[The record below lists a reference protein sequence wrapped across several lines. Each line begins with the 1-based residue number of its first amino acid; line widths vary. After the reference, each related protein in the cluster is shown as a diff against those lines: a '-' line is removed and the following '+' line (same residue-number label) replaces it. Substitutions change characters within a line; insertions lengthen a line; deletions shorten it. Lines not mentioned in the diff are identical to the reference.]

1 MIDNFQKLI
10 VYNQYEILKKLDI
23 DNQDY
28 YEQCQKNIEHG
39 SESDIEDLSS
49 FLSGTSEDVK
59 KETYDILE
67 MYSNLEEAQDK
78 LNLLD
83 GNIRKVTFY
92 GFDGN
97 EETDHY
103 CYCKYIVNDEGKYS
117 EFSNR
122 ELNSH
127 FPHLNTYRVMLE
139 RYKKIVAE
147 RDRLFYE
154 IPMTLKEFEF
164 IVKG

>member
-23 DNQDY
+23 DNQEH
-28 YEQCQKNIEHG
+28 YEQYQNTIEYG
-39 SESDIEDLSS
+39 SESDIEDISS

-97 EETDHY
+97 EEIDYY

-127 FPHLNTYRVMLE
+127 FPHLNTYRVMLKC
-139 RYKKIVAE
+139 YKKIVAE
-147 RDRLFYE
+147 RERFFYE

-164 IVKG
+164 IVRG